1 MLQEDMTVG
10 ARALGQECAKRVQ
23 ASATRPMLR
32 AKDELGVKTEE
43 VAGANSY
50 RATVGTLDV
59 PSIGRTL

>member
-23 ASATRPMLR
+23 ASGTRPMLR

-43 VAGANSY
+43 VAGA
-50 RATVGTLDV
+50 
-59 PSIGRTL
+59 IRTGPR